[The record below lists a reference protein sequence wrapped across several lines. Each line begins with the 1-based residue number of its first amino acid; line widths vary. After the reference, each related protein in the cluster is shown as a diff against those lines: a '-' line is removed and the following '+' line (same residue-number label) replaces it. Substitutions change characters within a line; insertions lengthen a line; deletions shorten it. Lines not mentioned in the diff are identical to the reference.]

1 MGTKRSEIACRRQP
15 LGTKA
20 KPKQNA
26 CVEGL
31 HAQVR
36 LEPLDREIFSNL
48 REVNAATSNY
58 TTSNDRTAAWTKVHQ
73 PWPRSANFRSSLRP
87 ALQFALALLP

>member
-20 KPKQNA
+20 KQNA

-36 LEPLDREIFSNL
+36 LELLDREIFSNL